1 MPVSIAVTILRH
13 IILLLS
19 EKRRMTMEDKYI
31 ELVQVVMAMHQA
43 AVIRKEGGLA
53 DLARKALVKSGIR
66 IRQGRKIVSY
76 YDGDVLLYDRKKE
89 EK

>member
-1 MPVSIAVTILRH
+1 
-13 IILLLS
+13 
-19 EKRRMTMEDKYI
+19 MEDKYI
-31 ELVQVVMAMHQA
+31 ELVKVVMAMHQA

-53 DLARKALVKSGIR
+53 DLARKALAKSGIR

-76 YDGDVLLYDRKKE
+76 YDGDVLLYDWKKE